1 MARDLIG
8 SGTYPK
14 PYLLRESPYLQKVV
28 EVPMISLALLDLY
41 LFVGITPSDHPTI
54 VNRKHQLQVSLA
66 GGAKLHRNLPQTVI
80 IFNILR
86 FLGQIS
92 NIR

>member
-66 GGAKLHRNLPQTVI
+66 GGAKLHRNLQI
-80 IFNILR
+80 EKRLYQ
-86 FLGQIS
+86 LGRELKQ
-92 NIR
+92 NDMKH